1 LSLVFSHWSS
11 LLVTPLQTA
20 WGPVTEREGWW
31 VHLLDSEGRAGV
43 GEVAPLPGFSR
54 ERPEEARQAVEAVDP
69 SGLDPA
75 FPVES
80 VEGLDLPASV
90 AHGVEQALW
99 DLLGQERGRTACGL
113 LGGEEAPSLPISRLV
128 RDARSA
134 MSAVEAGIGC
144 LKLKVGAA
152 TLEEDLEKV
161 STVRRAVGGEVAM
174 RLDAN
179 GAWSLAQARE
189 ALAAF
194 APLDIEMVE
203 QPLATAAPPGDWS
216 LLRGAGI
223 PLAADESLAV
233 ALELD
238 ALLQA
243 VDVVVLKPMVLGGL
257 LASVHLGRRAMAA
270 GCKVVVTSLLESG
283 VGRHGALHVAGALA
297 GEKLLACGLD
307 TGGLL
312 QRDPCGGPAVV
323 AGVMRVSGPGFGVPR

>member
-1 LSLVFSHWSS
+1 MSGLSLVLRHWSS

-31 VHLLDSEGRAGV
+31 VYLLDSEGRAGV

-54 ERPEEARQAVEAVDP
+54 ERPEEARQAVESVDP
-69 SGLDPA
+69 DRLDPA

-80 VEGLDLPASV
+80 VTGLDLPASV
-90 AHGVEQALW
+90 SHGVEQALW
-99 DLLGQERGRTACGL
+99 DLLGQEKGRTACGL
-113 LGGEEAPSLPISRLV
+113 LGGEEAPSLAISRLV
-128 RDARSA
+128 RDRRSA
-134 MSAVEAGIGC
+134 ISAVEEGIGC

-152 TLEEDLEKV
+152 PLGDDLKKV
-161 STVRRAVGGEVAM
+161 SRVRQAVGGEVAI

-179 GAWSLAQARE
+179 GAWSLDQARE
-189 ALAAF
+189 ALEAF
-194 APLDIEMVE
+194 APLGIELVE
-203 QPLATAAPPGDWS
+203 QPLATAASVDDWS
-216 LLRGAGI
+216 LLREAGI

-233 ALELD
+233 APELD
-238 ALLQA
+238 ALLEV

-257 LASVHLGRRAMAA
+257 LASARLGRRAMAA

-297 GEKLLACGLD
+297 GEKLLPCGLD

-312 QRDPCGGPAVV
+312 QRDPCGGPEVV
-323 AGVMRVSGPGFGVPR
+323 AGKMKVYGYK